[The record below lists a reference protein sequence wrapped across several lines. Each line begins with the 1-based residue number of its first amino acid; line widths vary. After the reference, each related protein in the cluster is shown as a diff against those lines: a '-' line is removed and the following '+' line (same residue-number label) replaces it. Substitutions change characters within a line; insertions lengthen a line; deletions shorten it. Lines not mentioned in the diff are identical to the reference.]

1 MRFLSFSALVL
12 SFLVS
17 GAMVSAETIRVRPDG
32 EIRFDYSVE
41 GPTRLSVK
49 GDRISKIIQADS
61 QFEMVNDENTGDVFL
76 RFGVGEPQNETGHI
90 ITEAGHTIGFTMRP
104 NTRIQTQTIL
114 IELTGV
120 PSAQAAVETSAASVE
135 EAGGF
140 AVNEGGTSSHSGAL
154 VDFVRKAIAA
164 KIGTRSAGSHRQNQ
178 TYVSGAY
185 RARILSVPSGSN
197 RPQSYYSS
205 RVVAVWV
212 DDVSSGGRR
221 WVVIVEN
228 K

>member
-1 MRFLSFSALVL
+1 MRFLNRFALSVLLCLSAVASF
-12 SFLVS
+12 
-17 GAMVSAETIRVRPDG
+17 AETIRVRPDG
-32 EIRFDYSVE
+32 QIRFDYSVE
-41 GPTRLSVK
+41 GPTRLSVR
-49 GDRISKIIQADS
+49 GDRITKIIQADS

-76 RFGVGEPQNETGHI
+76 RFGVGEPQTETGHI

-104 NTRIQTQTIL
+104 NTRIQTQTVL

-120 PSAQAAVETSAASVE
+120 PSPRAAAETSDAVAE
-135 EAGGF
+135 EAAGF

-185 RARILSVPSGSN
+185 RARIRSVPSSN
-197 RPQSYYSS
+197 SRPQSFYSS

-212 DDVSSGGRR
+212 DDVTSGGRR
-221 WVVIVEN
+221 WVVIVE
-228 K
+228 KK

>member
-1 MRFLSFSALVL
+1 MRFLYRFAVVLILSAI
-12 SFLVS
+12 S
-17 GAMVSAETIRVRPDG
+17 GMAVAETIRVRPDG
-32 EIRFDYSVE
+32 QIRFDYSVE

-49 GDRISKIIQADS
+49 GDRITKIIQADS

-76 RFGVGEPQNETGHI
+76 RFGVGEPQTETGHI

-104 NTRIQTQTIL
+104 NTRIQTQTVL
-114 IELTGV
+114 VELTGV
-120 PSAQAAVETSAASVE
+120 PTPRAATEVSAPATDP
-135 EAGGF
+135 GPGF

-178 TYVSGAY
+178 TYVSGAF
-185 RARILSVPSGSN
+185 RARIQSVPSSN
-197 RPQSYYSS
+197 SRPQSFYSS

-212 DDVSSGGRR
+212 DDVTSGGRR
-221 WVVIVEN
+221 WVVIVE
-228 K
+228 KK